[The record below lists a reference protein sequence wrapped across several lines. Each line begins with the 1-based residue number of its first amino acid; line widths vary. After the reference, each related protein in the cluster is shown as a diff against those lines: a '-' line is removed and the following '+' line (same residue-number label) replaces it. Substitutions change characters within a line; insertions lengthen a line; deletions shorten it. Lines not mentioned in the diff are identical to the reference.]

1 MASPLESSLIIRH
14 QKLLCIRCSLTAILT
29 PGTILDFGLKL
40 LYEESALFKILN
52 CKVST
57 NYSRILML
65 SIIQQINSANK
76 HQEIW
81 IMIYTAWTHLNKMD
95 HMRVSMLFLNLVSIE
110 SQNKRRKID
119 VQLERRAWHG

>member
-1 MASPLESSLIIRH
+1 MASSLESSLIIRH

-52 CKVST
+52 CKVSI

-65 SIIQQINSANK
+65 SIVQQINSASK
-76 HQEIW
+76 HQEIC
-81 IMIYTAWTHLNKMD
+81 IMIYTAWMHLNKMD

-110 SQNKRRKID
+110 SQNNRRKIE
-119 VQLERRAWHG
+119 VHVERRAWHG